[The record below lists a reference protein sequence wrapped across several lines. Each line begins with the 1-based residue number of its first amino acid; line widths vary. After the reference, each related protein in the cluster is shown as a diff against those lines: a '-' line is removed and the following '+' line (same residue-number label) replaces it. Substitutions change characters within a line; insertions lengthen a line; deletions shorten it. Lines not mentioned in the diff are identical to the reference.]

1 MKQTLGQIE
10 ARITEAIIQFER
22 DHMGRGP
29 RLTRTRIL
37 DDMIIV
43 RLDGVLTPSELQL
56 AKDADGVRL
65 LKEVRTRLIEGAE
78 TMLKTMVQEITGRTV
93 VSIHSDISAR
103 RGERVII
110 FIVEPPLAER

>member
-1 MKQTLGQIE
+1 MKQSIGQIE
-10 ARITEAIIQFER
+10 AKITESIIQFER

-29 RLTRTRIL
+29 RLTKTKIL

-56 AKDADGVRL
+56 AKNAEGVKL

-78 TMLKTMVQEITGRTV
+78 ALLKTMVKTVTGQEV
-93 VSIHSDISAR
+93 LSIHSDISAQ

-110 FIVEPPLAER
+110 FILSPL